1 MFKQLLEDLKQSKCV
16 LIGLG
21 ESFTVKNPEDE
32 LKYIQFYKNLKE
44 KLGARDYYVLT
55 QAEDDLIFQCGF
67 DKKHVAAP
75 FVFPEDEENWRDYM
89 KWLSFTLNRQLL
101 VIELGAGFGNPMII
115 RFPFEK
121 TVYLNQKSKMYRV
134 HPVFPHVTAEIGDR
148 GFSVPADPLDLFT
161 ED

>member
-1 MFKQLLEDLKQSKCV
+1 MFKALLEDIKQSKCV

-21 ESFTVKNPEDE
+21 EAFSLKNSEDE
-32 LKYIQFYKNLKE
+32 MKYIQFYKALKE
-44 KLGARDYYVLT
+44 KLGARDYYIVT

-75 FVFPEDEENWRDYM
+75 FVFPEDEENWNDYM

-101 VIELGAGFGNPMII
+101 VLELGVGFGNPMII

-121 TVYLNQKSKMYRV
+121 TVFFNQKSKMYRV
-134 HPVFPHVTAEIGDR
+134 HPTLPQVTAEIGDR
-148 GFSVPADPLDLFT
+148 GTAVQANPVEMFLEA
-161 ED
+161 